1 MNYEALAQDVV
12 ARAKKAGAEEA
23 DVWLQTSTEFSVQ
36 VRKGEI
42 ETLTQA
48 GNKGLGLRVFIEGR
62 LGFASTSD
70 FTPEALDK
78 IIDTTLALAQFADS
92 KAENGLA
99 EAASPLAPID
109 LQLADSSIDQLT
121 TEDKIAMAQRC
132 EAVAFESDPR
142 ISNSEGA
149 GFSNTSSLT
158 VLANSH
164 GLVASYPSTACS
176 LYCQPLAE
184 QDGKKQVDYDWSFS
198 RSLSGLLS
206 PEEVGRNG
214 AERVLRKLGARKVPT
229 QVAPVVFE
237 RRVAARIWAGVLQ
250 AVDGDA
256 VFKGMSYLRDRLGD
270 QIASEQVTLV
280 DDARLIGGAGSAP
293 FDGDGLSTRR
303 NVIVDRGILQMFL
316 YDTVTARKVGNV
328 AQSTANARRS
338 TMGAG
343 GIGTFNLYLEAG
355 ELSPEDIISALPT
368 GFYVTDMMGGGA
380 NTVTGDFS
388 IGASGVWIEGGKL
401 AFPVE
406 EVTIAGTM
414 ESILKGVERVGN
426 DLLFQSTVVS
436 PTFQVAGMT
445 ISGL

>member
-316 YDTVTARKVGNV
+316 YDTVTARKVGNG

>member
-1 MNYEALAQDVV
+1 MNYETLAQEVV
-12 ARAKKAGAEEA
+12 ARATKAGAEEA

-48 GNKGLGLRVFIEGR
+48 GNKALGLRVFVEGR
-62 LGFASTSD
+62 LGFSSTSD
-70 FTPEALDK
+70 FSPEALDK
-78 IIDTTLALAQFADS
+78 LVETTVALAQFADS

-99 EAASPLAPID
+99 ETANSVEACD
-109 LQLADSSIDQLT
+109 LKLFDPEMERWT
-121 TEDKIAMAQRC
+121 TEEKIAMAKEC
-132 EAVAFESDPR
+132 EAAAFEVDPR

-149 GFSNTSSLT
+149 GFSNTTSLT
-158 VLANSH
+158 VLANSK

-184 QDGKKQVDYDWSFS
+184 QEGKKQVDYEWSFS
-198 RSLSGLLS
+198 RSASGIVS
-206 PEEVGRNG
+206 PQEVGRMG
-214 AERVLRKLGARKVPT
+214 AERVLRKLGAKKVPT

-237 RRVAARIWAGVLQ
+237 RRIASRIWAGVLR

-256 VFKGMSYLRDRLGD
+256 VHKGMSFLRNRLGE
-270 QIASEQVTLV
+270 QIASEKVTLV
-280 DDARLIGGAGSAP
+280 DDARLLGGAGSAP
-293 FDGDGLSTRR
+293 FDGDGLPTRR
-303 NVIVDRGILQMFL
+303 NVIIERGVLKQFL
-316 YDTVTARKVGNV
+316 YDTATARKVGNG
-328 AQSTANARRS
+328 ATSTANARRS

-343 GIGTFNLYLEAG
+343 GIGAFNLYLEAG
-355 ELSPEDIISALPT
+355 ELTPEAIIAALPT

-388 IGASGVWIEGGKL
+388 IGASGMWIEEGRL
-401 AFPVE
+401 VFAVE

-414 ESILKGVERVGN
+414 ESILKGVECIGD
-426 DLLFQSTVVS
+426 DLLFQSTITS
-436 PTFQVAGMT
+436 PTFQVAEMT